1 VTDVSQRANIF
12 VWPAGGSRNA
22 LIAAG
27 TVIFYLA
34 VFALLFWNDAIGAFR
49 VWTDSPT
56 FNHCFLVL
64 PISLFMVW
72 QRRQT
77 LEDIGFLP
85 DLRTLAP
92 MLALV
97 MAWLA
102 ASLSGILE
110 AGQFVVLTMVQV
122 ALLGTLGAACYRRL
136 AAPFLYL
143 YFLVPSGAF
152 LIPALQAFTAK
163 FSVVGLH
170 ILGIPVFSNGA
181 VIEVPAGTFAV
192 AEACAGLRFLIA
204 AVAFGVFFAVITYR
218 SFISLSV
225 IVPVV
230 ANGFRALG
238 LIAAAQWI
246 GNPAAALAD
255 HIIYGWIFF
264 SFVLVL
270 LVLIGQL
277 FSDRREDPSPPSS
290 EYGVPATHQKLPW
303 RIAMV
308 GLANVF
314 AAASGPAIAT
324 VLVTPHPLFVPDMAP
339 RVALPW
345 REVTSTP
352 DWKPIVATPARGFL
366 RTFSN
371 GTYRI
376 DEFVAL
382 YGTQRPDNNLI
393 RSNSRDADERKWSFD
408 SSRSGILVFAGRP
421 VTVRV
426 SRWIRGAEKRVVWSF
441 YDVGGQMVSSIW
453 DAKWEQLRAYVA
465 GSKCIPAYVAFSA
478 DVTDEPADA
487 AAAAGQLLAATEP
500 LNLYLCGSTRI
511 QASRSGRITASSMPR
526 RRPG

>member
-1 VTDVSQRANIF
+1 VTDISQRGNVFA
-12 VWPAGGSRNA
+12 WPAGGGRNA

-27 TVIFYLA
+27 TVVFYLA
-34 VFALLFWNDAIGAFR
+34 VFALLFWNDSIGAFR

-56 FNHCFLVL
+56 FHHCFLIL

-72 QRRQT
+72 RRRQA
-77 LEDIGFLP
+77 LEGIGFLP
-85 DLRTLAP
+85 DTRAVAP
-92 MLALV
+92 MLALAA
-97 MAWLA
+97 AWLA
-102 ASLSGILE
+102 TSLAGILE

-122 ALLGTLGAACYRRL
+122 ALFGTLGAACYRRL

-163 FSVVGLH
+163 FAVVGLH
-170 ILGIPVFSNGA
+170 VLGIPVFSNGA
-181 VIEVPAGTFAV
+181 LIEVPAGTFAV

-218 SFISLSV
+218 SRLRRLIFIALSV
-225 IVPVV
+225 IVPII

-277 FSDRREDPSPPSS
+277 FSDRPEDASPPSS
-290 EYGVPATHQKLPW
+290 EYGAPGTHQRLLW
-303 RIAMV
+303 RFAMV
-308 GLANVF
+308 GLANVL

-324 VLVTPHPLFVPDMAP
+324 VLATPHPLFVPETAP

-345 REVTSTP
+345 QEVTSSP
-352 DWKPIVATPARGFL
+352 DWRPIVATPARSFL
-366 RTFSN
+366 RTFSD

-382 YGTQRPDNNLI
+382 YGNQRPDNNLI

-408 SSRSGILVFAGRP
+408 SSRSGILAFAGQH
-421 VTVRV
+421 VSVRV
-426 SRWIRGAEKRVVWSF
+426 SSWMRGAEKRVVWSF
-441 YDVGGQMVSSIW
+441 YDVGGQIVSTIW

-465 GSKCIPAYVAFSA
+465 GSRCIPAYVALSA
-478 DVTDEPADA
+478 DVTDEPAY
-487 AAAAGQLLAATEP
+487 AAAAGRLLAATGP
-500 LNLYLCGSTRI
+500 LDHYLCGSTRV
-511 QASRSGRITASSMPR
+511 QAPR
-526 RRPG
+526 

>member
-1 VTDVSQRANIF
+1 VNVSA
-12 VWPAGGSRNA
+12 WPAGSSRNA

-27 TVIFYLA
+27 TVIFFLA

-56 FNHCFLVL
+56 FNHCFLIL

-72 QRRQT
+72 QRRQM
-77 LEDIGFLP
+77 LEGIGFLP
-85 DLRTLAP
+85 DLRAVAP
-92 MLALV
+92 MLAL
-97 MAWLA
+97 A
-102 ASLSGILE
+102 ASWLVTSLAGILE
-110 AGQFVVLTMVQV
+110 AGQFVVLTMLQV
-122 ALLGTLGAACYRRL
+122 ALFGTLGAACYRRL

-163 FSVVGLH
+163 FAVVGLH
-170 ILGIPVFSNGA
+170 VLGIPVFSNGA
-181 VIEVPAGTFAV
+181 VIEIPAGTFAV

-218 SFISLSV
+218 SRLRRLVFIALSAV
-225 IVPVV
+225 VPVI

-264 SFVLVL
+264 SFVLIL

-277 FSDRREDPSPPSS
+277 FSDRCEDPSPPSS
-290 EYGVPATHQKLPW
+290 GYDAAATNQKLPW
-303 RIAMV
+303 RIAVV
-308 GLANVF
+308 GLANVL
-314 AAASGPAIAT
+314 AAASGVAAAT
-324 VLVTPHPLFVPDMAP
+324 VLEAPRPLFVPQSAP

-345 REVTSTP
+345 REVTSP
-352 DWKPIVATPARGFL
+352 SDWKPLVARPARSFL

-382 YGTQRPDNNLI
+382 YATQRPDNNLI

-408 SSRSGILVFAGRP
+408 SSRSGTLAFADRH
-421 VTVRV
+421 VSVRV
-426 SRWIRGAEKRVVWSF
+426 SRWLRGTEKRVVWSF
-441 YDVGGQMVSSIW
+441 YDVGGRMVSNIW
-453 DAKWEQLRAYVA
+453 DAKWEQLHAYAA
-465 GSKCIPAYVAFSA
+465 GSRCVPAYVAFSA
-478 DVTDEPADA
+478 DVTDEPAY

-500 LNLYLCGSTRI
+500 LELYLCGSTKS
-511 QASRSGRITASSMPR
+511 QAPRSVETPANSLLR